1 MRVHKLK
8 TSVAGAPAQRTFIG
22 ERLLLHQ
29 AAFQFLDRW
38 RCETA
43 QEKQRQLKSL
53 RVIQKMLHRAAG
65 AFGQWEVTARKP
77 EERKQVVMQKV
88 MKRLQHRGLALF
100 ALCVSSLLSDAHGAE
115 CHWDGSLPCSFGG
128 CEFSK
133 DASGM
138 LGRTGSCP
146 TKTGYLWLTNKY
158 IKELREG
165 VFGNMGACG

>member
-1 MRVHKLK
+1 MSLQDSCANSGKTFARVHKPPWG
-8 TSVAGAPAQRTFIG
+8 AGAPAQRTFIG

-65 AFGQWEVTARKP
+65 AFGQWAVTARKP

-88 MKRLQHRGLALF
+88 MKRLQHLGKFMLKGRYEVWVCPARQHVLHTRRFVL
-100 ALCVSSLLSDAHGAE
+100 LCLQRAE
-115 CHWDGSLPCSFGG
+115 V
-128 CEFSK
+128 
-133 DASGM
+133 
-138 LGRTGSCP
+138 
-146 TKTGYLWLTNKY
+146 YL
-158 IKELREG
+158 
-165 VFGNMGACG
+165 